1 MTGTGADWPGRVLR
15 RPPVPAADPPT
26 LVQPAAGRHRAG
38 DDAHRDPGGWWW
50 PAGWRPATPVD
61 APTLRLDPAAVARTR
76 GENR

>member
-15 RPPVPAADPPT
+15 RPPVPAADRPPSSSR
-26 LVQPAAGRHRAG
+26 P
-38 DDAHRDPGGWWW
+38 
-50 PAGWRPATPVD
+50 PAGTAPATTPTATGRLVVASRLATGHPVD